1 MYKTLIVYLLMSNP
15 PIKKVRART
24 IYHNRWLA
32 LEQHDVEVRAS
43 GHRFSYSF
51 LAMAPSVM
59 VVAVTRERK
68 VVLVRQ
74 YRYPSV
80 EYSFE
85 LPGGGSRGLELP
97 DAARQELR
105 EEPVTRPRGCGSW
118 GISSSIPACRTKSVT
133 SSSPA
138 AGEPEPET
146 TEHLSVQEVSYR
158 RLRAMIRRGEF
169 RDGMGLAA
177 LHLAAPSLENK
188 LAAALRVA
196 SVE

>member
-1 MYKTLIVYLLMSNP
+1 MSNP

-105 EEPVTRPRGCGSW
+105 EEPVTLPRGCGSW
-118 GISSSIPACRTKSVT
+118 GILSSIPACRTKSVT

-138 AGEPEPET
+138 AGDDPPRG
-146 TEHLSVQEVSYR
+146 VPR
-158 RLRAMIRRGEF
+158 RHGPGGLASCRPQFGEQAGCCAARGE
-169 RDGMGLAA
+169 RRVIPA
-177 LHLAAPSLENK
+177 HNPSPRGK
-188 LAAALRVA
+188 KAV
-196 SVE
+196 